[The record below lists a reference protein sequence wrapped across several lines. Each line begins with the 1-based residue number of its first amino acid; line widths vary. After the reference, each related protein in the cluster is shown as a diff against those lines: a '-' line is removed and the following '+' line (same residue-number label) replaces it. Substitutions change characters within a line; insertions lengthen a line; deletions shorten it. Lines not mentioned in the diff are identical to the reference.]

1 MIKLSGKSRRV
12 IRAIYRGLGVTA
24 VSLVFQAC
32 YGMPPDELLAPE
44 YGMPPDIEREEVI
57 VRGCVKSKK
66 TGVPIGDIS
75 IWIKGKNYTYS
86 TYSNGNFSLY
96 LPKQD
101 AYTMVFTDIDG
112 GENGL
117 FKQLTVNLT
126 REEIEALDELIIEL
140 EEVDEE

>member
-12 IRAIYRGLGVTA
+12 LRAIYRGLGATA
-24 VSLVFQAC
+24 ISLAFQAC
-32 YGMPPDELLAPE
+32 ESPLAYGMPPDLPN
-44 YGMPPDIEREEVI
+44 IEREEVV

-66 TGVPIGDIS
+66 TGVPIRDIC
-75 IWIKGKNYTYS
+75 IWIKGRNYTSS
-86 TYSNGNFSLY
+86 TYSSGNFSLY

-101 AYTMVFTDIDG
+101 AYTIVFTDIDG
-112 GENGL
+112 DENGL
-117 FKQLTVNLT
+117 YKRLTVNLT